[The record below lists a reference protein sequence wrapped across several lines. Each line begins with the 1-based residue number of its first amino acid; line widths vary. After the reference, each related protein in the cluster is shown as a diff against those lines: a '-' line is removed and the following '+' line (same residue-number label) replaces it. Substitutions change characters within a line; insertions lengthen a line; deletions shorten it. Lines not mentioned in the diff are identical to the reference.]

1 MDKTR
6 AWVLVLGILVIFAMF
21 SIGIV
26 WAVSSVLRTALTP
39 VEQIT
44 GLVGTQMADVLQP
57 TPTILPNPIS
67 IVRSVRS
74 LARLETIEYAIEK
87 VITAETGQ
95 GSLGFLIGD
104 RLILVAHGQ
113 VLAGVDLNEL
123 GPKDLWLENGVL
135 YVDLPEPEI
144 FVSSL
149 DNEKTYVYNRE
160 RGLLTKGSLS
170 LEGDARSAAEREI
183 EQAAIENGILDQARR
198 NAENYLYGFL
208 VQLGYP
214 EVIFVQPEDVLTATP
229 ESTPTA
235 TPAPTVPNP

>member
-6 AWVLVLGILVIFAMF
+6 AWVLVLGVLAIFALF

-95 GSLGFLIGD
+95 GQFGFLFGD

-135 YVDLPEPEI
+135 YVDLPEAEI

-149 DNEKTYVYNRE
+149 DSEKTYVYNRE

-170 LEGDARSAAEREI
+170 LEGDARGAAEQEI
-183 EQAAIENGILDQARR
+183 EKAAIENGILDQARR
-198 NAENYLYGFL
+198 NAESYLYGFL

-214 EVIFVQPEDVLTATP
+214 EVIFVQPEAAPTSTP
-229 ESTPTA
+229 PTPAPTA
-235 TPAPTVPNP
+235 TPTNP

>member
-6 AWVLVLGILVIFAMF
+6 AWVLVLGVLAVFALFAVGM
-21 SIGIV
+21 V
-26 WAVSSVLRTALTP
+26 WAVSSVLKTALTP
-39 VEQIT
+39 VEQMT
-44 GLVGTQMADVLQP
+44 GLVGTQVAGVLQP
-57 TPTILPNPIS
+57 SPTILPNPVS

-95 GSLGFLIGD
+95 GPFGFLIGD

-113 VLAGVDLNEL
+113 VLAGVDLAKL
-123 GPKDLWLENGVL
+123 GPDDLWLENGVL
-135 YVDLPEPEI
+135 YVDLPEAEVFI
-144 FVSSL
+144 ASL

-170 LEGDARSAAEREI
+170 LEGDARAAAEREI
-183 EQAAIENGILDQARR
+183 EKAAIENGILDQARR
-198 NAENYLYGFL
+198 NAESYLYGFL

-214 EVIFVQPEDVLTATP
+214 EVIFVQPAA
-229 ESTPTA
+229 SA
-235 TPAPTVPNP
+235 TPAPPNIPTLTPTTSNP

>member
-6 AWVLVLGILVIFAMF
+6 AWVLVLGVLAIFALF

-44 GLVGTQMADVLQP
+44 GLVGTQMAGVLQP

-95 GSLGFLIGD
+95 GQFGFLFGD

-135 YVDLPEPEI
+135 YVDLPAAEI

-170 LEGDARSAAEREI
+170 LEGDARGAAEREI

-198 NAENYLYGFL
+198 NAESYLYGFL

-214 EVIFVQPEDVLTATP
+214 EVIFVQPEAPATQTP
-229 ESTPTA
+229 AAPVPTA
-235 TPAPTVPNP
+235 TPANP